1 MSPNPWEDSH
11 AEKESRH
18 PTTADTM
25 RPLIVGNWKMNGLT
39 AQLADIVA
47 LSASMKAR
55 PTRADVL
62 VCPPFTLI
70 ERAVRA
76 ADGIVSIGGQNCYHE
91 ASGAWTGEVSAEM
104 LRDSGATAVIVGHS
118 ERRQQHG
125 ETDAMV
131 AAKARAAARAGLL
144 AIICVGETQAQRA
157 SGQAAFA
164 CEAQL
169 ARGLPREVPA
179 SACAV
184 GYEPLWAIGSGRT
197 PTNSDICD
205 MHAHLRQWLLT
216 NLGADGN
223 DVRIVYGGSVT
234 ADNANA
240 ILALSHVGG
249 VLVGGASLEAAA
261 FESIVRAVPS

>member
-1 MSPNPWEDSH
+1 
-11 AEKESRH
+11 
-18 PTTADTM
+18 M

-47 LSASMKAR
+47 LTASIRAR
-55 PTRADVL
+55 PACAEVL
-62 VCPPFTLI
+62 LCPPFTLI
-70 ERAVRA
+70 EPAVRA
-76 ADGIVSIGGQNCYHE
+76 ADGIVSIGAQNCHHE

-131 AAKARAAARAGLL
+131 AAKARAAACASLL
-144 AIICVGETQAQRA
+144 TIICVGETQAQRA
-157 SGQAAFA
+157 SSQAAFA

-169 ARGLPREVPA
+169 ARSLPREIPA

-249 VLVGGASLEAAA
+249 VLVGPSLEAAA